1 MIISTMRIISDKYD
15 IQHNDNETNKLIMVN
30 NIDNNDN

>member
-15 IQHNDNETNKLIMVN
+15 IQHNDNETNKLIM
-30 NIDNNDN
+30 IIG

>member
-15 IQHNDNETNKLIMVN
+15 IQHNDNKTNKLIM
-30 NIDNNDN
+30 IIG